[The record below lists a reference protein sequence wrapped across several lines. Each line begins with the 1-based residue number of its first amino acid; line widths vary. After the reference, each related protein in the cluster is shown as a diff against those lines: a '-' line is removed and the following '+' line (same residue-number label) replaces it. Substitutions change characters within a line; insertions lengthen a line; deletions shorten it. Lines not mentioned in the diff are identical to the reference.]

1 MEYKLVLDDNF
12 FFFIQV
18 EKEAITFNKT
28 FFIFKLLFYLLP
40 FNKKLFIPF
49 IENNIFFFSFFFK
62 RKALYVKFTSFF
74 VYWSPLCHDLSSPPD
89 FSQWKPS

>member
-28 FFIFKLLFYLLP
+28 FFIF
-40 FNKKLFIPF
+40 
-49 IENNIFFFSFFFK
+49 
-62 RKALYVKFTSFF
+62 
-74 VYWSPLCHDLSSPPD
+74 
-89 FSQWKPS
+89 